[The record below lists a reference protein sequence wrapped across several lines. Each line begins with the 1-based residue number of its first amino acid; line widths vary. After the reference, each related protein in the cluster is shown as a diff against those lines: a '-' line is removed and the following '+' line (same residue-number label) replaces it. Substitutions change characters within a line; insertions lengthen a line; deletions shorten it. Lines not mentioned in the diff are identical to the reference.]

1 MESQEASAK
10 VQKQGDPQLGAVS
23 ETANPPLAHT
33 DVPGTVAGIVS
44 STVGDGDAK
53 PKRHASPER
62 SADRRSENRSANEKK
77 ERARHRRN
85 VRRSNTNG

>member
-1 MESQEASAK
+1 MESQETSAK
-10 VQKQGDPQLGAVS
+10 VQKQGDPQLGAVI

-44 STVGDGDAK
+44 STVGDGDPK

-62 SADRRSENRSANEKK
+62 SADRRALRIEALTRRK
-77 ERARHRRN
+77 RARG
-85 VRRSNTNG
+85 TDAT